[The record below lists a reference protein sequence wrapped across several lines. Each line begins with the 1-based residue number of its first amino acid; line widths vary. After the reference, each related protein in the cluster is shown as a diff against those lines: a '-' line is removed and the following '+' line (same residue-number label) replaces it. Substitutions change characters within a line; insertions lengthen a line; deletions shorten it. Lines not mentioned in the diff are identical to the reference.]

1 MGEIKVTASQ
11 LRSKADELTQINATF
26 RSRVESLVEAEM
38 MLMGMWDGEAKTA
51 FHNAFERDKE
61 NMSRF
66 YNAIAQFI
74 CTLQQIAAKYDNA
87 DAQSAQIA
95 TTGGLG
101 ISGLLAHSHVLIDG
115 VSGVLPHAMTKYAG
129 PGVSIT
135 NPDNF
140 ISHLDSHLDGGV
152 GSILK

>member
-1 MGEIKVTASQ
+1 LGEIKVTASQ
-11 LRSKADELTQINATF
+11 LRSKADELTQINAAF
-26 RSRVESLVEAEM
+26 RSRVESLVEAEA

-87 DAQSAQIA
+87 DARSAQIA
-95 TTGGLG
+95 TIASQG
-101 ISGLLAHSHVLIDG
+101 IAGIGINIPPTCTL
-115 VSGVLPHAMTKYAG
+115 YAG
-129 PGVSIT
+129 PNVNIT
-135 NPDNF
+135 NIAKQAATSTVINNVSNIAADA
-140 ISHLDSHLDGGV
+140 IADV
-152 GSILK
+152 IK